1 MAVTWN
7 ILIYYYVNFPTVAFG
22 TFNASLFN
30 KSIIIIYKNI

>member
-7 ILIYYYVNFPTVAFG
+7 ILISYVNFLTVAFG